1 MIKNKWVIR
10 DNPTSVMVSQY
21 LKYSKC
27 KTLDD
32 LINLPL
38 DKTTEL
44 INDYMFTI
52 LSINTDNVVVNKMVA
67 LEYFYEVNEIKI
79 ILKGHIFEIPTIE
92 RVVVMPLSEF

>member
-1 MIKNKWVIR
+1 MVKNKWVIR
-10 DNPTSVMVSQY
+10 ENPTSVMVLQY

-79 ILKGHIFEIPTIE
+79 ILKGYIFEIPTIE
-92 RVVVMPLSEF
+92 KVVVMPLSEF

>member
-1 MIKNKWVIR
+1 MVKNKWVIR
-10 DNPTSVMVSQY
+10 ENPTSVMVLQY

-32 LINLPL
+32 LINLSL

-52 LSINTDNVVVNKMVA
+52 LSINTDNVVANKMVA

>member
-1 MIKNKWVIR
+1 
-10 DNPTSVMVSQY
+10 MVSQY

-79 ILKGHIFEIPTIE
+79 ILKGYIFEIPTIE
-92 RVVVMPLSEF
+92 KVVVMPLSEF

>member
-1 MIKNKWVIR
+1 MVKNKWVIR
-10 DNPTSVMVSQY
+10 ENPTSVMVLQY

-32 LINLPL
+32 LINLSL

-79 ILKGHIFEIPTIE
+79 ILKGYIFEIPTIE
-92 RVVVMPLSEF
+92 KVVVMPLSEF

>member
-1 MIKNKWVIR
+1 M
-10 DNPTSVMVSQY
+10 
-21 LKYSKC
+21 
-27 KTLDD
+27 
-32 LINLPL
+32 INLPL

-79 ILKGHIFEIPTIE
+79 ILKGYIFEIPTIE
-92 RVVVMPLSEF
+92 KVVVMPLSEF